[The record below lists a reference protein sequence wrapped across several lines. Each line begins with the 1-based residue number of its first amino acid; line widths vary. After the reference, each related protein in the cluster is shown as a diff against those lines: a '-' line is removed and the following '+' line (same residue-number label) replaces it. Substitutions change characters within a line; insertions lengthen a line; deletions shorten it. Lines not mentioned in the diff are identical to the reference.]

1 MNNKINKQRKL
12 NKKNETLKSWLN
24 EYKESLLR
32 MERGFLLRAEQEL
45 DERRKKN
52 DDMMA
57 VDQLKDELNTI
68 RLDLQKLEQTFSKVD
83 KKLQSSYT
91 DWNDLR

>member
-32 MERGFLLRAEQEL
+32 MERGFLVRAEQEL

>member
-45 DERRKKN
+45 DERRKK
-52 DDMMA
+52 MM
-57 VDQLKDELNTI
+57 I
-68 RLDLQKLEQTFSKVD
+68 
-83 KKLQSSYT
+83 
-91 DWNDLR
+91 